1 MAPCESDLTD
11 SDARRRSPCPCRVPH
26 LREELVQRARAMGQA
41 WDKRHHNRL
50 LLSGLPPLACPFR
63 PAPFASSPAVVSVIE
78 DDGDGDGFEEEGAH
92 LTTAAPAPGST
103 VLCATLRPRRR
114 PRHGWRRVSSWF
126 PTCSPTPFPTTA
138 DGDGFE
144 EDAHLRCGDR
154 CRRQISAASALV
166 SRTATPAFSLQTA
179 VQWGDREK
187 RHVRMTCG
195 SHVGPTIFCYFVCE
209 TGIWVPRANSQI
221 FVTHNRHNM
230 SCDPCT
236 NSNICVPMLLYSK
249 QDTKFVI

>member
-1 MAPCESDLTD
+1 MYRICERNSCNERGL
-11 SDARRRSPCPCRVPH
+11 
-26 LREELVQRARAMGQA
+26 
-41 WDKRHHNRL
+41 WDKRGISATTIACCSPACRRSRVLSARL
-50 LLSGLPPLACPFR
+50 PLLPLPP
-63 PAPFASSPAVVSVIE
+63 SSPSSKTTATATGSRRRARTSPPRPPPPVPPSSAPPS
-78 DDGDGDGFEEEGAH
+78 DLDGD
-92 LTTAAPAPGST
+92 LTMGGGGRAPGSP
-103 VLCATLRPRRR
+103 LAP
-114 PRHGWRRVSSWF
+114 P
-126 PTCSPTPFPTTA
+126 PPFPTTA

>member
-114 PRHGWRRVSSWF
+114 PRHGWRRASSWF
-126 PTCSPTPFPTTA
+126 PTCSPPPPSPPPLMVT
-138 DGDGFE
+138 G
-144 EDAHLRCGDR
+144 LRRMHTSAVEIGVGGR
-154 CRRQISAASALV
+154 FLPLRRWFRAPPLPPSPCR
-166 SRTATPAFSLQTA
+166 LQCS
-179 VQWGDREK
+179 GEIERRD
-187 RHVRMTCG
+187 M
-195 SHVGPTIFCYFVCE
+195 
-209 TGIWVPRANSQI
+209 
-221 FVTHNRHNM
+221 
-230 SCDPCT
+230 
-236 NSNICVPMLLYSK
+236 
-249 QDTKFVI
+249 